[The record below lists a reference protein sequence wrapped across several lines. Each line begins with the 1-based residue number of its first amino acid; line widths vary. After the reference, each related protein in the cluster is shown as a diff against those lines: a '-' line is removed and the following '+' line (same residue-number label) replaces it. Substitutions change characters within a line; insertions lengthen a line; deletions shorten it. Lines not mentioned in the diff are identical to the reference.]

1 MEEVQQDV
9 STVDRVLEKAES
21 AGKARRRTVKKK
33 SEKKEG
39 FNMEKEFVKVG
50 ENWIPD
56 REGDVV
62 EGYVGEVFV
71 APTKIGQAQFVMIGD
86 HRVLISGGLKPLL
99 TLQGSYVKVTY
110 QGFGESA
117 KGKFRKFEILRRP
130 EE

>member
-1 MEEVQQDV
+1 MEEVQQLPENDPGMGREKTEEKV
-9 STVDRVLEKAES
+9 SK
-21 AGKARRRTVKKK
+21 RRRTVKKQR
-33 SEKKEG
+33 KEG

-56 REGDVV
+56 REGDAV

-99 TLQGSYVKVTY
+99 TLQGAYVKVTY

>member
-1 MEEVQQDV
+1 
-9 STVDRVLEKAES
+9 
-21 AGKARRRTVKKK
+21 
-33 SEKKEG
+33 
-39 FNMEKEFVKVG
+39 MEKEFVKVG

-56 REGDVV
+56 KEGDSV

-99 TLQGSYVKVTY
+99 TLQGSYVHVTY

>member
-1 MEEVQQDV
+1 
-9 STVDRVLEKAES
+9 
-21 AGKARRRTVKKK
+21 
-33 SEKKEG
+33 
-39 FNMEKEFVKVG
+39 MEKEFVKVG
-50 ENWIPD
+50 ENWIPSQ
-56 REGDVV
+56 EGDAV

-99 TLQGSYVKVTY
+99 TLQGAYVHVTY